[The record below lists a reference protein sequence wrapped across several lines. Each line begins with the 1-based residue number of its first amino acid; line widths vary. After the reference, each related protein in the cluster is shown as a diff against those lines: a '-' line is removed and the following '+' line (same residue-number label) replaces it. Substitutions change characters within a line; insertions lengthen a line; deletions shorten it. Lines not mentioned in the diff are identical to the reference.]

1 MKRQASS
8 ILTQLK
14 RVILTLL
21 GTLFL
26 ALGAIGIFVPIL
38 PTTPFLLLSAACYLK
53 GSERMY
59 KWLTTNRIFGT
70 YIRNYKEGKGMSPK
84 AKIFT
89 LSLLWISIIP
99 SALFI
104 ISINVVQV
112 ILIAVCIGVT
122 IHLIRIP
129 TYRKNPMK
137 IAQSESEPLN
147 NRQKRGQAS

>member
-1 MKRQASS
+1 MKQQASS

-14 RVILTLL
+14 RVALTLL

-26 ALGAIGIFVPIL
+26 VLGAIGIFVPIL
-38 PTTPFLLLSAACYLK
+38 PTTPFLLLSAACYLR
-53 GSERMY
+53 GSERMH

-89 LSLLWISIIP
+89 LSLLWISIIA

-104 ISINVVQV
+104 VSLVVVQV

-129 TYRKNPMK
+129 TYRTNPMK
-137 IAQSESEPLN
+137 IAQSESLN
-147 NRQKRGQAS
+147 SQQKRGQAS